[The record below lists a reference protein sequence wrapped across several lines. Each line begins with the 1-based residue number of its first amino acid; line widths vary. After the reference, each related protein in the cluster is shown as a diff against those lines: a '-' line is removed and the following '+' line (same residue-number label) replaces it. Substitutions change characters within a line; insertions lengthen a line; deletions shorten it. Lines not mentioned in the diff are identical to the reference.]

1 MMTRMATPTVLDR
14 EEYVEQAYLF
24 RLLRERMA
32 GKMAAQDVLER
43 LHEEI
48 LSTTRLPYPVQFLAT
63 ELKHSGLLSSG
74 FARLPHYFT
83 PFQAF
88 VVSRT
93 EQEGL
98 RFSVETALLVL
109 EREALYRAGEPTRPG
124 LFVYQFETLC
134 RNRLGYERGLLSMA
148 GDPFYDAAWGE
159 YIDLVRSQA
168 GAIDFAELV
177 YVCSDW
183 HLKEKRRA
191 DPGYEPPL
199 QPLFSEKE
207 GKIAKASMG
216 RDPLFLFAALQRQLG
231 YPEVPRARPRG
242 DPVTQI
248 NALRA
253 KIKELEIRLKLVE
266 GEARGRVDLSEF
278 MARPELLQPPED

>member
-32 GKMAAQDVLER
+32 GQMAAQDVLER

-48 LSTTRLPYPVQFLAT
+48 LSTTRLPYAVQFLAT

-148 GDPFYDAAWGE
+148 GDPFYDADWKA
-159 YIDLVRSQA
+159 YIDLVRLQA
-168 GAIDFAELV
+168 GTVDFADLV
-177 YVCSDW
+177 YVRSHW
-183 HLKEKRRA
+183 YVMEKRRGQA
-191 DPGYEPPL
+191 DYEPRVPA
-199 QPLFSEKE
+199 LFGEKE
-207 GKIAKASMG
+207 GKIAKASIG

-231 YPEVPRARPRG
+231 YPEVPHARPR
-242 DPVTQI
+242 DDLEAQVE
-248 NALRA
+248 ALRT
-253 KIKELEIRLKLVE
+253 KLKQMEQRLMLLESEV
-266 GEARGRVDLSEF
+266 RGQVDLSQF
-278 MARPELLQPPED
+278 GKPELLSGNEE